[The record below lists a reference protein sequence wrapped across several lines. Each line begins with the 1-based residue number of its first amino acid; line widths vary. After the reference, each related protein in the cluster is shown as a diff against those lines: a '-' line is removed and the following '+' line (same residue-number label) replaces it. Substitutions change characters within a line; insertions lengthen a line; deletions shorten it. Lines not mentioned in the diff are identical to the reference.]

1 MTEDIQSPT
10 SLPRHMGHWTYGN
23 KFLVI
28 PTMNTPQLKACLCW
42 TGLANDVEVAVF
54 ADWGLQTVLQLR
66 DTEKGIKVPVTFTH
80 SFIHL
85 LITVL
90 LSTYKVLDLD

>member
-1 MTEDIQSPT
+1 MTENTQSPT
-10 SLPRHMGHWTYGN
+10 SLPRHMGHWTYGS

-28 PTMNTPQLKACLCW
+28 PTMNTPQLKARLHW
-42 TGLANDVEVAVF
+42 TGLAKDMEVTVF
-54 ADWGLQTVLQLR
+54 ADWGYQLR
-66 DTEKGIKVPVTFTH
+66 DTEKGIKVPVILTH